1 MALKLRYVIFKKE
14 KLKRIDKDV
23 CLNYRISFH
32 HVNEWPI
39 LTPLATRVASVSP
52 KEQEDIWSLEEGE
65 LESLSDLPDKATNS
79 SVISWLPFLCETVKW
94 SNT

>member
-32 HVNEWPI
+32 HQ
-39 LTPLATRVASVSP
+39 RVANFDSP
-52 KEQEDIWSLEEGE
+52 GNKGGISFPKGTGRYLELRRRRVGE
-65 LESLSDLPDKATNS
+65 FVRLAR
-79 SVISWLPFLCETVKW
+79 
-94 SNT
+94 